1 MAKNPINVKERD
13 SKRLTNEKVNNKNTS
28 THFKKTDQDLYTK

>member
-1 MAKNPINVKERD
+1 MAKNPRNVNKRD
-13 SKRLTNEKVNNKNTS
+13 SKRLTDKKVNNKNTS